1 MLQEFKR
8 PKYDENLSSSVS
20 EELVKIFEKR
30 RTIRQYS
37 KEKPDREIILN
48 AIRVASLAPS
58 GANAQPW
65 HFAVIENQALKEEI
79 KDKCEKEEFDFYH
92 KNPNQKWIEDL
103 KHLHT
108 HEKKEFLTQAPYL
121 IAIFYS
127 HYSHDQSGEKKTHYY
142 AKESVGLAAGMLLS
156 SLHLCGLNTLTY
168 TPKRMQFLNDLLERP
183 KNERPFMIIAC
194 GVAPTDCEVPQIS
207 KKTIHEVTNYYQNP

>member
-37 KEKPDREIILN
+37 NEKPDREIILN

-108 HEKKEFLTQAPYL
+108 
-121 IAIFYS
+121 
-127 HYSHDQSGEKKTHYY
+127 
-142 AKESVGLAAGMLLS
+142 
-156 SLHLCGLNTLTY
+156 
-168 TPKRMQFLNDLLERP
+168 
-183 KNERPFMIIAC
+183 
-194 GVAPTDCEVPQIS
+194 
-207 KKTIHEVTNYYQNP
+207 